1 MDNIIDPHIHL
12 FDRNKGSYAWLK
24 PENPPY
30 WSDKEIINNDF
41 SENDLILKSPLTL
54 SGFVHIEAGFD
65 NDSPWRE
72 IEWLESTISCRFKS
86 VACIDLML
94 ASEDFIGHITRLK
107 KFSSVI
113 GVRHI
118 LDEQAHLLLTS
129 DVAQMNLVYLA
140 TTGLHFE
147 AQLSGSDTK
156 GINALVNVAR
166 QNLGL
171 TFIISH
177 AAFAPLDSTH
187 QTLQCWKN
195 GMVSLAAFPNIVVK
209 ASGWEMTRRDHI
221 NTNSIDTVITE
232 LLSLFGED
240 RIMLASNFPL
250 ALFTTSYQ
258 ELWAYYKALGL
269 PRALLE
275 KLCHTNA
282 KRIYQF

>member
-41 SENDLILKSPLTL
+41 FENDLILKSPLTL

-72 IEWLESTISCRFKS
+72 IEWLESTVSCPFKS
-86 VACIDLML
+86 VACINLML
-94 ASEDFIGHITRLK
+94 DPEDFIDHIKRLK

-118 LDEQAHLLLTS
+118 LDEQAHRLLTS
-129 DVAQMNLVYLA
+129 HVAQMNLVYLA

-209 ASGWEMTRRDHI
+209 ASGWEMTRRDYI

-258 ELWAYYKALGL
+258 ELWAYYKALDL
-269 PRALLE
+269 PLPLLE